1 MGYANVSRPMGF
13 KLLRQQGKAN
23 AAPVP
28 RPVPAVRTP
37 SGGGNASRDLAIGD
51 AYAIDAN
58 GNAFRAGPND
68 TVRGIVHGFRFVSI
82 STIQNSNAPI
92 SEDYSAN
99 GAVDTILGIESGI
112 EFFEVQADTFAA
124 SNIGGKFNLT
134 DAAPD
139 STLSQSRQAIKV
151 GGGAG
156 TQFQAED
163 IVPSLADN
171 AYGTN
176 ARIYVRLLQTFGSL

>member
-1 MGYANVSRPMGF
+1 MGYSNVSRPMGF

-23 AAPVP
+23 AAAIP
-28 RPVPAVRTP
+28 RPLPAVRTAA
-37 SGGGNASRDLAIGD
+37 GGGNASKDVAIGD
-51 AYAIDAN
+51 AYAIDVN
-58 GNAFRAGPND
+58 GNAYRAGPND
-68 TVRGIVHGFRFVSI
+68 TVRGIVIGFRFLANPSVMSG
-82 STIQNSNAPI
+82 AGPV

-99 GAVDTILGIESGI
+99 GNADTIIGIESGV

-124 SNIGGKFNLT
+124 ANIGMKVNLA

-139 STLSQSRQAIKV
+139 STLAQSRQTVNV

-156 TQFQAED
+156 TQFQIED

-176 ARIYVRLLQTFGSL
+176 ARVYVRMLQTFGSL

>member
-23 AAPVP
+23 AAPIP
-28 RPVPAVRTP
+28 RPLPAVRTP

-51 AYAIDAN
+51 AYAIDVN

-68 TVRGIVHGFRFVSI
+68 TVRGIVIGFRFVAV
-82 STIQNSNAPI
+82 STIMSGAGPV

-99 GAVDTILGIESGI
+99 GAVDTIIGIESGI

-124 SNIGGKFNLT
+124 SNIGGKFNLA

-139 STLSQSRQAIKV
+139 STLSQSRQTINV
-151 GGGAG
+151 SGGAG

-163 IVPSLADN
+163 ILPSLADN